1 MCGSCQWT
9 TINAVANQRINLQSR
24 FAEGSSDR
32 ELLQEFLSVHASGSW
47 SPRRPEHKC
56 AGGLFGCFS
65 DLKSLHTCPTCF
77 CSFQCPCI
85 QFGLNV
91 EELHNLVE
99 RDVLPC
105 DTCAS
110 SGTCRCLITL
120 GSVTPLLGTI
130 LAWYRPLFR
139 QAPVRSKIRDS
150 LGLQANSFCDAV
162 HHRYV
167 PVRCYRA
174 GGWAQALI
182 GQENR

>member
-1 MCGSCQWT
+1 M
-9 TINAVANQRINLQSR
+9 
-24 FAEGSSDR
+24 
-32 ELLQEFLSVHASGSW
+32 HASGSW

-174 GGWAQALI
+174 GG
-182 GQENR
+182 